1 MAFAL
6 VLFSAACTQVSIEEG
21 NGQGYLYVNLE
32 RDDSEDLVFKAS
44 AEDYTFSL
52 KIYNEL
58 SQLVATVDDAESL
71 KEEPLNLN
79 VGKYTVVASTAENSA
94 AAAFDSPFYSGSAEF
109 EVRPDEVSN
118 VDVTCTLANV
128 KVTAK
133 FSDEIK
139 SEFKTYTLTV
149 SNGEGELIFSN
160 TDGTADRE
168 GYFSVTGTLTWSL
181 YLENNDGGKY
191 EALTDSYTDVKAKEH
206 YNLSFSLEKQEEFG
220 GGALTI
226 VLDDE
231 MTEKKYDITLDF
243 GDETVPE
250 VSDNFGYVE
259 GEPMEVNAGDNTSK
273 VLSITSEDGFKNLYV
288 VYETESSSAA
298 SFLSEARTASN
309 KVQTDLVG
317 ASSIDI
323 ENLKA
328 AGIVAESV
336 EQGATAAT
344 VDITSYIASRPIGT
358 ASVSVLSTDIN
369 GAYTSKTY
377 EFVLRS
383 PVDVEAVSAD
393 AWAMFATVTGKWFT
407 ADVPSGLSFQYRK
420 SADADWSSFSG
431 NVTTSAEAR
440 IYTAEIRGLEPETEY
455 VFRAISAN
463 DTETK
468 EVTFTTEAA
477 GTIHNMSFD
486 EWYQQDG
493 KAWYANASADNF
505 IWDSA
510 NEGTAN
516 LLIGAVC
523 PTTPSDDVAVPG
535 SVKAASLV
543 SSTAIGQF
551 AAGNIY
557 TGDFVK
563 ISGLGAELKW
573 GVPFTSRPVGLKG
586 YFKYNP
592 KKIDKT
598 KSPYGDLSGRPDTCQ
613 VQILLTDWS
622 EPFTINTSSNKFVQ
636 IDSDP
641 NIIAYGKMEYSPE
654 SGSMSGYEEFTILL
668 EYRDMTRIPK
678 YVVITACASKYGDYF
693 TGGVGSTLLVD
704 EFEFVY
710 DPAELE

>member
-1 MAFAL
+1 MASAL
-6 VLFSAACTQVSIEEG
+6 VLSSVACTQVSIEEG

-181 YLENNDGGKY
+181 YLENNDGEKY
-191 EALTDSYTDVKAKEH
+191 TELTDSYTDVKAKEH
-206 YNLSFSLEKQEEFG
+206 YNLSFSLEKPEEFG

-231 MTEKKYDITLDF
+231 MTEKEYDITLDF
-243 GDETVPE
+243 GDETVPQ
-250 VSDNFGYVE
+250 VSDNFGYADV
-259 GEPMEVNAGDNTSK
+259 PMEVNAGDNTSK
-273 VLSITSEDGFKNLYV
+273 VLTVTSEDGFKSLYV
-288 VYETESSSAA
+288 VYEAESSSAA
-298 SFLSEARTASN
+298 AFLSEDNAAV
-309 KVQTDLVG
+309 KVQTELVG
-317 ASSIDI
+317 ASAIDI

-328 AGIVAESV
+328 AGIIAESV
-336 EQGATAAT
+336 TPGAKTAT
-344 VDITSYIASRPIGT
+344 VDITSYIASRPIGST
-358 ASVSVLSTDIN
+358 SVSVLSTDIN

-393 AWAMFATVTGKWFT
+393 AWAMFATLTGKWFT
-407 ADVPSGLSFQYRK
+407 SDAPSGLSFQYRK
-420 SADADWSSFSG
+420 ASEADWSAFTG
-431 NVTTSAEAR
+431 NVTTNDAAR
-440 IYTAEIRGLEPETEY
+440 TYSAEIRGLEPATEY
-455 VFRAISAN
+455 VFRAVSAK

-468 EVTFTTEAA
+468 EISFTTETA

-486 EWYQQDG
+486 DWYQSG

-516 LLIGAVC
+516 LPFGAVC
-523 PTTPSDDVAVPG
+523 PTTPSDDVAVPE
-535 SVKAASLV
+535 SEKAASLV
-543 SSTAIGQF
+543 SSTALGQF

-563 ISGLGAELKW
+563 ISGLGAELTW
-573 GVPFTSRPVGLKG
+573 GVPFSSRPLGLKG

-592 KKIDKT
+592 KAIDKT

-613 VQILLTDWS
+613 VQILLTDWDA
-622 EPFTINTSSNKFVQ
+622 PATINTSSNQFVQ
-636 IDSDP
+636 IGSDP
-641 NIIAYGKMEYSPE
+641 GIIAYGKMEYSPA
-654 SGSMSGYEEFTILL
+654 SGSMSEYEEFTITID
-668 EYRDMTRIPK
+668 YRDLTRIPK